1 MNSHCICAWNCIT
14 EPALEVWTQAENARL
29 WSSRDHWALLQA
41 SFKGY
46 KGTRGHLWTP
56 QFLTNVR
63 WVNTTWF
70 WAATTLR
77 VRPTRVT
84 CDATNAAGDDGCY
97 ETRKQIKASVRSDL
111 PRNFGT
117 EWKYRNIK
125 QKRLIVFTRVK
136 NLKWCSNH
144 VPYRDRPKS
153 AHQVWWILLL
163 L

>member
-117 EWKYRNIK
+117 ERKYGKIK
-125 QKRLIVFTRVK
+125 HSEEANRIHTCEEFEMMQQSCT
-136 NLKWCSNH
+136 
-144 VPYRDRPKS
+144 
-153 AHQVWWILLL
+153 LL
-163 L
+163 